1 MNEKDMN
8 GKIRGEAGPEGATES
23 TYGQYAGLGGIIN
36 EKDYQSALE
45 RAQNTNERNEYL
57 IAQTETIA
65 RAAGIELHNSKDSL
79 DPRTKLYGIL
89 RHDENP
95 EAQHHHSQMSDQRLF
110 AEALRMLGDT
120 ESLEKLIKTHP
131 HISF

>member
-1 MNEKDMN
+1 MNEKDMD
-8 GKIRGEAGPEGATES
+8 GGIRGGAGAEGAAES
-23 TYGQYAGLGGIIN
+23 AYEQYKGFGGIIN

-45 RAQNTNERNEYL
+45 RAKNTSEFNEYL

-65 RAAGIELHNSKDSL
+65 RAAGIKLYNSKDSL

-89 RHDENP
+89 RHDENSTA
-95 EAQHHHSQMSDQRLF
+95 EHHHSQMSDQRLF
-110 AEALRMLGDT
+110 AEVLRMLGDT